1 LHPIRSFIPSL
12 FHNPG
17 ATLSPKM
24 VDSRPSSTDEK
35 ALVIDESKPKGFF
48 SRKAAVKS
56 ADANDEKN
64 HDEKSH
70 AQHGDVFTEE
80 KPAER
85 ELSPVSFT
93 EMFRCV
99 VVLQQEIYS

>member
-1 LHPIRSFIPSL
+1 
-12 FHNPG
+12 
-17 ATLSPKM
+17 M
-24 VDSRPSSTDEK
+24 VDSRPSSADEK

-48 SRKAAVKS
+48 SRKAAKS

-70 AQHGDVFTEE
+70 AQHGDVSTEE

-85 ELSPVSFT
+85 ELSPVAFT
-93 EMFRCV
+93 EMFRYV
-99 VVLQQEIYS
+99 VVLQQDFHS